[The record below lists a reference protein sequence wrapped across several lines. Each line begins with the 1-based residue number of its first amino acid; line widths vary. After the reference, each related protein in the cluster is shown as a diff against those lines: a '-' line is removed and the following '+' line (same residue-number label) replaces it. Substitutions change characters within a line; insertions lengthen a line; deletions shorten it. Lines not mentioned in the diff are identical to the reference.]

1 VQPATHSK
9 THDVTQLLQAWGQGE
24 DAALAQMLPIV
35 YSELKRIARRYMAG
49 ERQSHTLQTTA
60 LVNEVY
66 LKLVDSR
73 QVNWQNRAHFLAV
86 CAQLMRRILVDFARA
101 RGYQKRGGGAQKV
114 TLVEELLGAK
124 ESGRDLVALDDALK
138 VMAEFD
144 PRKSRVV
151 ELRFFGGLTEEET
164 AAVLKV
170 STDTVQR
177 DWKMA
182 KLWLGRELR
191 HGAAA

>member
-1 VQPATHSK
+1 MRPTAHSETHE
-9 THDVTQLLQAWGQGE
+9 VTQLLHAWGQGE
-24 DAALAQMLPIV
+24 DAALEQMIPIV
-35 YSELKRIARRYMAG
+35 YRELRRIAHRYMAG

-66 LKLVDSR
+66 LKLIDS
-73 QVNWQNRAHFLAV
+73 QKVNWQNRAHFFAI

-114 TLVEELLGAK
+114 TLVEELLGPQERA
-124 ESGRDLVALDDALK
+124 RDVVALDDALK
-138 VMAEFD
+138 VLAEFD
-144 PRKSRVV
+144 PRKCRVV

-182 KLWLGRELR
+182 KRWLGRELGHR
-191 HGAAA
+191 AAA